1 MSTDWFP
8 VYYGS
13 VAEVLVLQE
22 TLEANGIPT
31 LAPDVEHMDTATLAG
46 SAYSVRLLVP
56 KDRLA
61 LARSLVPES
70 KRHNI
75 PDFGALP
82 ADDVHASRSVAFPRA
97 AGGAPEELGGE
108 A

>member
-1 MSTDWFP
+1 MNAEWIP

-22 TLEANGIPT
+22 TLDANGIPT
-31 LAPDVEHMDTATLAG
+31 LAPDVDHMDTATLAG

-56 KDRLA
+56 KDRLE

-75 PDFGALP
+75 PGSGAL
-82 ADDVHASRSVAFPRA
+82 HAASA
-97 AGGAPEELGGE
+97 APEELGGE

>member
-1 MSTDWFP
+1 MNADWVP

-22 TLEANGIPT
+22 SLDANGIPT
-31 LAPDVEHMDTATLAG
+31 LAPDMEHMDTATLAG

-56 KDRLA
+56 KDRLE

-75 PDFGALP
+75 PGSGA
-82 ADDVHASRSVAFPRA
+82 PRA
-97 AGGAPEELGGE
+97 LNWTAEELGGE
-108 A
+108 S